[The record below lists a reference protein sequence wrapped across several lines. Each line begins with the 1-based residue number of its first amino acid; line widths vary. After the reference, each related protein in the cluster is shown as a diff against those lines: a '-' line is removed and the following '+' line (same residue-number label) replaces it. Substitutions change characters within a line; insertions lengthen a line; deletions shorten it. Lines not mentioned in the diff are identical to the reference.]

1 LFIHT
6 QETTNHEASLCTPEQ
21 ACTDV
26 MDNADDVA
34 RDDSDDELEFTNDED
49 DFLMMALVVTMSQK
63 IAVESIA

>member
-1 LFIHT
+1 
-6 QETTNHEASLCTPEQ
+6 
-21 ACTDV
+21 